1 MAALHKKLTVGIAG
15 AGAVAFATA
24 ACLENAGHRAILWSP
39 SGKST
44 ARLAAGEALT
54 AKGALDGQ
62 FHPGVVVSAQDL
74 VASADLVLV
83 ALPGYGHKAVLDAIS
98 PYLRDGQPVIISSH
112 ASFGALYLLRQV
124 ARRGVR
130 LPVTVWGTTLAT
142 ARQPDRAT
150 VLVNTIR
157 SKIDVATVPVARA
170 AEGLALCRTLFGDC
184 FVPRDDLLAISLSN
198 LNPQNHMGIAL
209 CNMTRME
216 HGETWSQGGNVT
228 PNVGR
233 LMEALD
239 AERVAIATALG
250 LKVRT
255 IFEHYYLSYHVPV
268 APIAE
273 MNAELHRKGI
283 GGQGPAT
290 ADSRYVTEDVP
301 YGLAV
306 TAALGKMAGHPAVL
320 HQAGV
325 DLFSAMYGRDFL
337 AENTL
342 LTEIGLDRLTLDQL
356 RQACHDG
363 SFPSNKSREIEP
375 VAN

>member
-1 MAALHKKLTVGIAG
+1 MAAMGEKLTVGIAG

-24 ACLENAGHRAILWSP
+24 AYLENAGHRATLWSP
-39 SGKST
+39 SGEST
-44 ARLAAGEALT
+44 ARLSAGEKLT
-54 AKGALDGQ
+54 AKGALEGQ
-62 FHPGVVVSAQDL
+62 FAPGVAGSAKEL
-74 VASADLVLV
+74 ADGSDVVLV
-83 ALPGYGHKAVLDAIS
+83 ALPGYGHKTVLDAIA
-98 PYLRDGQPVIISSH
+98 PYLREGQPVIISSH
-112 ASFGALYLLRQV
+112 ASFGALYLLQKL
-124 ARRGVR
+124 AERGIS

-142 ARQPDRAT
+142 ARQPDLAT
-150 VLVNTIR
+150 VNVNTVR
-157 SKIDVATVPVARA
+157 SKIDCATVPVAKA
-170 AEGLALCRTLFGDC
+170 EEGLALCQQLFGDR

-216 HGETWSQGGNVT
+216 HGEKWSQGGNVT

-239 AERVAIATALG
+239 AERVAIAEELG

-255 IFEHYYLSYHVPV
+255 IFEHYHLSYHVPI
-268 APIAE
+268 ASIAE
-273 MNAELHRKGI
+273 MNAELHEKGI

-306 TAALGKMAGHPAVL
+306 TAALGRMAGRPAVL

-325 DLFSAMYGRDFL
+325 DIFSAMYGRDFL
-337 AENTL
+337 AENEL
-342 LTEIGLDRLTLDQL
+342 LTEVGLEHLTLQQL
-356 RQACHDG
+356 RQACQDG
-363 SFPSNKSREIEP
+363 RLPTPEKAS
-375 VAN
+375 A

>member
-1 MAALHKKLTVGIAG
+1 MAATHEKLTVGIAG

-24 ACLENAGHRAILWSP
+24 ACLEDAGHRAILWSP

-54 AKGALDGQ
+54 ATGALEGA
-62 FHPGVVVSAQDL
+62 FHPGVAASAQDL
-74 VASADLVLV
+74 VAASDVVLV
-83 ALPGYGHKAVLDAIS
+83 ALPGYGHKTVLDAIA
-98 PYLRDGQPVIISSH
+98 PHLRDGQPVIISSH

-124 ARRGVR
+124 AQRGVR

-142 ARQPDRAT
+142 ARQPDLAT
-150 VLVNTIR
+150 VSVNTIR
-157 SKIDVATVPVARA
+157 SKIDVATVPVSESAK
-170 AEGLALCRTLFGDC
+170 GLALCQTLFGDR
-184 FVPRDDLLAISLSN
+184 FVPREDVLAISLSN

-255 IFEHYYLSYHVPV
+255 IFEHYHLSYHVPV

-273 MNAELHRKGI
+273 MNAELHAKGI

-320 HQAGV
+320 HQSGV
-325 DLFSAMYGRDFL
+325 ALFSAMYGRDFL

-342 LTEIGLDRLTLDQL
+342 LSEIGLDRLSLDQL
-356 RQACHDG
+356 RQACTDG
-363 SFPSNKSREIEP
+363 TLPTTEKTGT
-375 VAN
+375 

>member
-1 MAALHKKLTVGIAG
+1 MTTTTTRGDTVIVGIAG

-24 ACLENAGHRAILWSP
+24 ACLEHAGHRAVLWSP

-62 FHPGVVVSAQDL
+62 FTPGVATSPLEL
-74 VASADLVLV
+74 VAGCDVLML
-83 ALPGYGHKAVLDAIS
+83 ALPGYGHKAVLDAVA
-98 PYLRDGQPVIISSH
+98 PHLRNGQPVIISSH
-112 ASFGALYLLRQV
+112 ASFGALYLLQLL
-124 ARRGVR
+124 AKRGVSV
-130 LPVTVWGTTLAT
+130 PVTVWGTTLAT
-142 ARQPDRAT
+142 ARQPDLAT
-150 VLVNTIR
+150 VSVNTIR
-157 SKIDVATVPVARA
+157 SKIDLATVPVSQA
-170 AEGLALCRTLFGDC
+170 AEGLALCQTLFGDR
-184 FVPRDDLLAISLSN
+184 FVLRDDLLAIALSN

-255 IFEHYYLSYHVPV
+255 IFEHYHLSYHVPI
-268 APIAE
+268 ASIAE
-273 MNAELHRKGI
+273 MNAELHAKGI

-306 TAALGKMAGHPAVL
+306 TAALGRMAGHPAVL

-342 LTEIGLDRLTLDQL
+342 LAEIGLDSLTLDQL
-356 RQACHDG
+356 RQTCHDG
-363 SFPSNKSREIEP
+363 YLPSHQKTGT
-375 VAN
+375 

>member
-1 MAALHKKLTVGIAG
+1 MALTGSRLTVGIAG

-24 ACLENAGHRAILWSP
+24 ACLEHAGHRAVLWSP
-39 SGKST
+39 SGRST

-54 AKGALDGQ
+54 ARGALEGQ
-62 FHPGVVVSAQDL
+62 FRPGVALSA
-74 VASADLVLV
+74 ADLVGACDVVLL
-83 ALPGYGHKAVLDAIS
+83 ALPGYGHKAALDAIA
-98 PYLRDGQPVIISSH
+98 PHLRDGQPVIVSSH
-112 ASFGALYLLRQV
+112 ASFGALYLLQV
-124 ARRGVR
+124 LATRGVR
-130 LPVTVWGTTLAT
+130 VPVTVWGTTLAT
-142 ARQPDRAT
+142 ARQPDLAT
-150 VLVNTIR
+150 VSVNTIR
-157 SKIDVATVPVARA
+157 SKIDAATVPVTA
-170 AEGLALCRTLFGDC
+170 APDGLALCQRLFGDR
-184 FVPRDDLLAISLSN
+184 FVPRDDILAIALSN

-239 AERVAIATALG
+239 AERVAIAEALG
-250 LKVRT
+250 LQVRT
-255 IFEHYYLSYHVPV
+255 IFEHYHLSYHVPI
-268 APIAE
+268 ASIAE
-273 MNAELHRKGI
+273 MNAELHARGI

-306 TAALGKMAGHPAVL
+306 TAALGRMAGHPAVL

-342 LTEIGLDRLTLDQL
+342 LAEIGLDRLTLGQL
-356 RQACHDG
+356 RRACQDG
-363 SFPSNKSREIEP
+363 TLPPHEKTG
-375 VAN
+375 A

>member
-1 MAALHKKLTVGIAG
+1 MTATSDSLTVGIAG

-24 ACLENAGHRAILWSP
+24 ACLEQAGHRVILWSP

-44 ARLAAGEALT
+44 ARLAAGAPLI
-54 AKGALDGQ
+54 AKGALEGT
-62 FHPGVVVSAQDL
+62 FHPKVAASAQDL
-74 VASADLVLV
+74 VAAADVVML
-83 ALPGYGHKAVLDAIS
+83 ALPGYGHKAVLDALA
-98 PYLRDGQPVIISSH
+98 PHLRQDQPVIISSH
-112 ASFGALYLLRQV
+112 ASFGALYLLQRL
-124 ARRGVR
+124 ASRGVR

-142 ARQPDRAT
+142 ARQPDLAT
-150 VLVNTIR
+150 VSVNTIR
-157 SKIDVATVPVARA
+157 SKIDAATVPVAQSA
-170 AEGLALCRTLFGDC
+170 DGLALCQALFGDR
-184 FVPRDDLLAISLSN
+184 FVARDDLLAIALSN

-255 IFEHYYLSYHVPV
+255 IFEHYHLSYHVP
-268 APIAE
+268 IASIAD
-273 MNAELHRKGI
+273 MNAELHAKGI

-306 TAALGKMAGHPAVL
+306 TAALGQMAGHPAVL

-325 DLFSAMYGRDFL
+325 DLFSALYGRDFL

-342 LTEIGLDRLTLDQL
+342 LTAIGLDRMTLDQL

-363 SFPSNKSREIEP
+363 PALPDNKTGS
-375 VAN
+375 

>member
-1 MAALHKKLTVGIAG
+1 MAVTGKRLTVGIAG

-24 ACLENAGHRAILWSP
+24 AFLENEGHHAILWSP

-44 ARLAAGEALT
+44 ARLAAGERLT
-54 AKGALDGQ
+54 AKGALEGQ
-62 FHPGVVVSAQDL
+62 FAPSIAATAQDL
-74 VASADLVLV
+74 VAASDVVLL
-83 ALPGYGHKAVLDAIS
+83 ALPGYGHKAVLDAIA
-98 PYLRDGQPVIISSH
+98 PHLREGQPVVISSH
-112 ASFGALYLLRQV
+112 ASFGALYLLDRL
-124 ARRGVR
+124 ATRGVSV
-130 LPVTVWGTTLAT
+130 PVTVWGTTLAT
-142 ARQPDRAT
+142 ARQPDLAT
-150 VLVNTIR
+150 VSVNTIR
-157 SKIDVATVPVARA
+157 SKIDCATVPVAQA
-170 AEGLALCRTLFGDC
+170 EEGLALCRRLFGDR
-184 FVPRDDLLAISLSN
+184 FVPREDLLAIALSN

-255 IFEHYYLSYHVPV
+255 IFEHYHLSYHVPI
-268 APIAE
+268 ASIAE
-273 MNAELHRKGI
+273 MNAELHEKGI

-306 TAALGKMAGHPAVL
+306 TAALGRMARHPAVL

-337 AENTL
+337 AENEL
-342 LTEIGLDRLTLDQL
+342 LAEIGLDRLTLEDL
-356 RQACHDG
+356 RRACHDG
-363 SFPSNKSREIEP
+363 RLPAKDK
-375 VAN
+375 AGA

>member
-1 MAALHKKLTVGIAG
+1 MPLTGERRTVGISG

-24 ACLENAGHRAILWSP
+24 AYLEHAGHRALLWSP

-44 ARLAAGEALT
+44 ARLAAGEPLT
-54 AKGALDGQ
+54 AKGALEGQ
-62 FHPGVVVSAQDL
+62 FRPGIAASAQDL
-74 VASADLVLV
+74 VGSSDVVLV
-83 ALPGYGHKAVLDAIS
+83 ALPGYGHKPVLDAIA
-98 PYLRDGQPVIISSH
+98 PHLREGQSVIISSH
-112 ASFGALYLLRQV
+112 ASFGALYLLQQLAKRS
-124 ARRGVR
+124 VR
-130 LPVTVWGTTLAT
+130 VPVTVWGTTLAT
-142 ARQPDRAT
+142 ARQPDLAT
-150 VLVNTIR
+150 VAVNTIR
-157 SKIDVATVPVARA
+157 SKIDVATVPVAQSA
-170 AEGLALCRTLFGDC
+170 DGLALCQKLFGDR
-184 FVPRDDLLAISLSN
+184 FVPREDLLAIALSN

-255 IFEHYYLSYHVPV
+255 IFEHYHLSYHIPI
-268 APIAE
+268 ASIAE
-273 MNAELHRKGI
+273 MNAELHQKGI

-306 TAALGKMAGHPAVL
+306 TAALGRMAGHPAVL

-325 DLFSAMYGRDFL
+325 DVFSAMYGRNFL

-342 LTEIGLDRLTLDQL
+342 LAEIGLDRLTLEQL

-363 SFPSNKSREIEP
+363 TLPSHEKTG
-375 VAN
+375 A